1 MGNKNQ
7 HPSCVCVNQRLF
19 ITNTGPPLGVYTC
32 PHCMADMLALKREL
46 VMCADDSA
54 GSANTSFV
62 NKLTSI
68 ASTCHTVEV
77 YRDDSCL

>member
-1 MGNKNQ
+1 ME
-7 HPSCVCVNQRLF
+7 
-19 ITNTGPPLGVYTC
+19 
-32 PHCMADMLALKREL
+32 CMADMLALKREL

-68 ASTCHTVEV
+68 ASTCT
-77 YRDDSCL
+77 L